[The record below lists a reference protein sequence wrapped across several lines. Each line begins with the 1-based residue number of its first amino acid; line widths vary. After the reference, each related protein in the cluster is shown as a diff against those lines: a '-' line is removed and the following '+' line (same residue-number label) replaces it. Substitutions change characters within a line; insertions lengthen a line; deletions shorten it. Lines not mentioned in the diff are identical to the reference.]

1 MAELQHDSVSDI
13 DYSTVPVPY
22 DARMPKFALTMA
34 WWAMCSGMF
43 WVVVAATLAINFGS
57 TNALVGLALSVISY
71 SLINAVIAR
80 FAITTGL
87 SVALFSRTLFGTA
100 GAGVATVIFFVTAIY
115 YSVFEASVIA
125 VAIHAYVPSVSLNA
139 AYVIVVTYSVL
150 FVLGSIQRWLDMF
163 NGVLL
168 PLYVIGLVAA
178 VVTAMARY
186 GVSSNWLHLGA
197 GAGTLSVSGVWHT
210 FTYFMGVWIV
220 FMYTFDYARFGKLED
235 RAYHANVDFGWPFYI
250 VTFVVNGAVGI
261 FLAGTVPT
269 AGGLSEISAVL
280 ALLKLMGVF
289 GLLFVWVTQTRINTT
304 NFYLAATNMHAFGE
318 GICGIKVP
326 RFVWATIVGVLVYL
340 LMLTNV
346 FSFILQALA
355 YQGIFVVAWVAI
367 ALGHI
372 LFVSKSELES
382 AASPS
387 VITGAPLHVRGL
399 TAWFG
404 SAALGVI
411 LTNLGGVA
419 ASFSAPA
426 TALAA
431 FSLYLLI
438 PSRESAAAWSSSER
452 RAS

>member
-1 MAELQHDSVSDI
+1 MPELRRESKIDI
-13 DYSTVPVPY
+13 DYSTMPIPA

-43 WVVVAATLAINFGS
+43 WLVVAATLAIHFGS
-57 TNALVGLALSVISY
+57 VNALIGLALSVISY
-71 SLINAVIAR
+71 SLINSIIAR
-80 FAITTGL
+80 FAIRTGL
-87 SVALFSRTLFGTA
+87 SVALFSPTLFGKA
-100 GAGVATVIFFVTAIY
+100 GAAVATIIFFATAIY

-125 VAIHAYVPSVSLNA
+125 VAIHTYAPAISLNA
-139 AYVIVVTYSVL
+139 AYLIVVIYSVV

-168 PLYVIGLVAA
+168 PFYVIGLIAA
-178 VVTAMARY
+178 IATAIARY
-186 GVSSNWLHLGA
+186 GLSDSWLRLGPA
-197 GAGTLSVSGVWHT
+197 GGAFSFTGVWYS

-235 RAYHANVDFGWPFYI
+235 SAYHANIDFGWPFYV
-250 VTFVVNGAVGI
+250 VTFLVNGAAGI

-269 AGGLSEISAVL
+269 PGGLSEISAVL

-289 GLLFVWVTQTRINTT
+289 GLFFVWVTQTRINTT
-304 NFYLAATNMHAFGE
+304 NFYLAMTNMHAFGE

-326 RFVWATIVGVLVYL
+326 RFVWAIVVGVLVYL
-340 LMLTNV
+340 IMLTNV

-367 ALGHI
+367 ALAHI
-372 LFVSKSELES
+372 LFVGKREPQSTLRAD
-382 AASPS
+382 AAR
-387 VITGAPLHVRGL
+387 VAPLNRRGL

-404 SAALGVI
+404 SAALGII
-411 LTNLGGVA
+411 LANLGGLA
-419 ASFSAPA
+419 ASLSAPA

-431 FSLYLLI
+431 FLLFVL
-438 PSRESAAAWSSSER
+438 
-452 RAS
+452 